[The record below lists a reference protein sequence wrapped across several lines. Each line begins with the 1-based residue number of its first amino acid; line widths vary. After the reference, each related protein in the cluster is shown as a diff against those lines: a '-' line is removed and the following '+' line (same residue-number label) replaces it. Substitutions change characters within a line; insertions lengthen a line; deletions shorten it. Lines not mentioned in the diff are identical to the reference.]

1 MWKNPPCARKT
12 HRPTTF
18 RPAPPRT
25 TGHQQPPKRKL
36 PDKTCVYLWIFAFS
50 FGSDAGFY
58 LQHVVYF
65 FIRGNALL
73 DFPSPQTVGF
83 KVELPWA
90 VLISSWGSWL
100 FAMGRFVL
108 PMGRFSIGHGA
119 YMEVPTP
126 PNGIV
131 NSSGVCAGV
140 HWTEPSVS
148 SGQEV

>member
-1 MWKNPPCARKT
+1 MNRCSAVYSMETSSAVPFLDWTAAFSK
-12 HRPTTF
+12 PTTV
-18 RPAPPRT
+18 A
-25 TGHQQPPKRKL
+25 
-36 PDKTCVYLWIFAFS
+36 
-50 FGSDAGFY
+50 
-58 LQHVVYF
+58 YF
-65 FIRGNALL
+65 LIRRNALL

-83 KVELPWA
+83 TVERPWA
-90 VLISSWGSWL
+90 DLISSWGAWL